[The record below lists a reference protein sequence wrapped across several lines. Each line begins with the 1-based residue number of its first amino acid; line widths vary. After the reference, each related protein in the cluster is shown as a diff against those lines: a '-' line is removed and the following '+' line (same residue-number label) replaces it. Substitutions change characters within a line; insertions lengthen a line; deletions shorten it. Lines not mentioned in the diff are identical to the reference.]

1 LNSTNYLNSLFNLT
15 GKIAL
20 VTGGGTGIG
29 LIIAEA
35 LATAGARVVIVSRK
49 KLSLEKA
56 IAHISSKSPEGSVEG
71 FTGDLSSEIGIANL
85 VDEFQNRSLQLNI
98 LVNNAGV
105 SWGADLTTFPYDAWD
120 RVFSVNVSGLFYLSQ
135 KLLTNLEA
143 AASSKNPSKII
154 NIGSVMGTEP
164 YGDGAYSYSASKAS
178 VHHLTKILAKELA
191 KKHVTVNAF
200 APGPFESKMTSFA
213 TNTKAKR
220 EAVAMGIPLRRIGI
234 PIDIAASTLW
244 LCGPGGNYI
253 TGAIIPIDGGI
264 HISTGPEL
272 FSGSKKL

>member
-1 LNSTNYLNSLFNLT
+1 MKRLDYLNSLFDLT

-29 LIIAEA
+29 LIIAET
-35 LATAGARVVIVSRK
+35 LANAGARVIIISRK
-49 KLSLEKA
+49 KLALVKA
-56 IAHISSKSPEGSVEG
+56 IEHISSKNPKGSIEG
-71 FTGDLSSEIGIANL
+71 FTGDLSSEFGINSL
-85 VDEFQNRSLQLNI
+85 VEEFQNLSPHLNI

-105 SWGADLTTFPYDAWD
+105 SWGADFTTFPYDAWHK
-120 RVFSVNVSGLFYLSQ
+120 VFSVNVNGLFYLSQ
-135 KLLTNLEA
+135 KLLPNLEVE
-143 AASSKNPSKII
+143 ASLKNPCKIL
-154 NIGSVMGTEP
+154 NIGSVMGSTP

-191 KKHVTVNAF
+191 KKYVTVNAF

-213 TNTKAKR
+213 TNTEEKR
-220 EAVAMGIPLRRIGI
+220 RTVSKGIPLGRIGI
-234 PIDIAASTLW
+234 PDDISSTTLW
-244 LCGPGGNYI
+244 ICGPGGNYI

-272 FSGSKKL
+272 FSESKKL